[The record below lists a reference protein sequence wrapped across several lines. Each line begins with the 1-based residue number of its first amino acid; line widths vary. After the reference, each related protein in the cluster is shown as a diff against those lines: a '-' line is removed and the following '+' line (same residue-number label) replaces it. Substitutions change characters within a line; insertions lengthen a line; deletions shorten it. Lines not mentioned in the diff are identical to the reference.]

1 MTTEVI
7 NITKEKINP
16 NETLREDD
24 IVLLKKFASQEWNG
38 KQLKDGLKRI
48 YNDKEFKKAA

>member
-24 IVLLKKFASQEWNG
+24 IVLLKKFASQE
-38 KQLKDGLKRI
+38 
-48 YNDKEFKKAA
+48 